1 MNFEDFLNE
10 KNFQVVTSMQ
20 AINYRLTYQYGKG
33 NIVAM
38 ASSGKDLDKELA
50 SNSTKLGI
58 AKDIEMTINM
68 QLKRM
73 RQNITVEHDAGYEG
87 AGYSF
92 TINFEDILK
101 RLNKS

>member
-10 KNFQVVTSMQ
+10 KNFQVVTSMK
-20 AINYRLTYQYGKG
+20 AINYRLTHQYGQC

-38 ASSGKDLDKELA
+38 ASSGKDLDKELN

-73 RQNITVEHDAGYEG
+73 RQHFTVEYDAGYEG

-92 TINFEDILK
+92 RINFEDILK
-101 RLNKS
+101 KLNR